1 MFEQYSDDL
10 SKIDVFPDGKTFR
23 VSFDHV
29 TGCMRVVARS
39 RDALEEIRKAF
50 SVENKSAFFSQQYG
64 YKGEQRL
71 YNVNKFGYF
80 QPGLVFQV
88 LDWIKTQYGSLNC
101 VAVSKKC
108 A

>member
-29 TGCMRVVARS
+29 TNCMRVVARS

-80 QPGLVFQV
+80 QPGLVF
-88 LDWIKTQYGSLNC
+88 
-101 VAVSKKC
+101 
-108 A
+108 